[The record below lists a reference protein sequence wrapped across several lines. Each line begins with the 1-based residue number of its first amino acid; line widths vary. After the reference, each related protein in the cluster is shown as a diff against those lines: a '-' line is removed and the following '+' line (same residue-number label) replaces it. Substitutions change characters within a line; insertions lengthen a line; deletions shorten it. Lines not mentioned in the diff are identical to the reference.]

1 MLSIPPLFLCQS
13 VLGIA
18 RTIYSLP
25 LRIKALLCPCLSL
38 LCFSFALPRSSSQRL
53 CTSRL
58 RHAFATPCYQC
69 HCFAAPCL
77 ALLGFAFAL
86 RHQSYRIHA
95 FPSPFDAWLCLCL
108 SMPGFAF
115 AFRCL
120 ALPLPFDAWLC
131 LCLSMPGFAF
141 AFRCLALPLL
151 DFSLHPIAAAKLCS
165 SFPSHFF
172 TEHRLRTSISSLP
185 LLRSASLFPCNSQ
198 LFIAFAYRGCAK
210 PSHIKAPDC
219 IAKAI
224 ALPLLG
230 SSIQGLCCSN
240 QCETQPLQVISLLF
254 VSTPRQISARL
265 NKAVA
270 KLRKSLPSPLV
281 AVPFRCTSFMCSAV
295 PLLI

>member
-1 MLSIPPLFLCQS
+1 MPLLCCS
-13 VLGIA
+13 VLGLA
-18 RTIYSLP
+18 
-25 LRIKALLCPCLSL
+25 
-38 LCFSFALPRSSSQRL
+38 RL
-53 CTSRL
+53 CL
-58 RHAFATPCYQC
+58 RA
-69 HCFAAPCL
+69 AAPIV
-77 ALLGFAFAL
+77 
-86 RHQSYRIHA
+86 SYPR
-95 FPSPFDAWLCLCL
+95 L
-108 SMPGFAF
+108 SI
-115 AFRCL
+115 
-120 ALPLPFDAWLC
+120 
-131 LCLSMPGFAF
+131 

-151 DFSLHPIAAAKLCS
+151 DFSLHPIAVAKLCS

-224 ALPLLG
+224 ASRCDSLPLLG

-295 PLLI
+295 ANLITVIQCLCITSHRESAPCYSVAAQHDSSPWLVNAKRRLCISHQRHAFAHRCTAERCIATAAQSHTTP